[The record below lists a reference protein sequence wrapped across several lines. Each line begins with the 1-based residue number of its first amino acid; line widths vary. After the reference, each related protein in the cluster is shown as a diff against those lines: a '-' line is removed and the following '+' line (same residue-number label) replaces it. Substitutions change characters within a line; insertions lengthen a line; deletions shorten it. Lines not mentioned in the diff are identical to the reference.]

1 MLSKIIQM
9 LSKGFLT
16 VVKVENF
23 NFVWNDL
30 CISLT
35 YSGPSLYWQCNH
47 KPKNTV
53 TTTEEF
59 FFELVL
65 LHGLKQHQFYA

>member
-1 MLSKIIQM
+1 MLSKIIQTI
-9 LSKGFLT
+9 SKGYLT

-35 YSGPSLYWQCNH
+35 YSGPPLYWQCKH
-47 KPKNTV
+47 KPKNID

-65 LHGLKQHQFYA
+65 LHGLKQH